1 MSNYQRNIR
10 IYLSWLCGAHGISLL
25 PWKKE
30 TLAISK
36 SKGKLTFYV
45 FRDWLYSRDPDV
57 FEILEGGFYHE
68 ALGHGKHTDFDAMEV
83 AEKQGI
89 IQWSKLS
96 RNINNIFEDIYIE
109 IEAAKMYPTVQKAI
123 NRTVEVLNERGFFG
137 KKEGFA
143 TCQPVQL
150 LTTSLLN
157 FCRGKLL
164 PGQDAYLSGNIAEL
178 SSLLPGAFGSM
189 WDDIWEIAKECANSK
204 STYDSIG
211 LTVRV
216 MNLIQDI
223 ADFKEKEEQ
232 NFDDSQESKKDCD
245 SDQTGEGQLSSNGAP
260 SQEAIDAA
268 RSILANLNDDFV
280 STELTEVIN
289 AAVKESQDKQGNSCG
304 GGEIQII
311 PVAYVD
317 QSKDSVRVAAV
328 MKSAATD
335 LEELLMAETYTQRE
349 NAERGNRID
358 KASLVRGASGFSKHI
373 FERET
378 LGEGLSTAIYGL
390 FDFSGSMT
398 SSSLLK
404 GVSSGIDAANGIMLG
419 LGDILDEFEVPY
431 EFSAYSDEFMTFK
444 SFDCDGYALR
454 RTLKAPDLSGGT
466 VTGGA
471 VQIALSRLAC
481 RPEKRK
487 LLIIATDGDTSDLDL
502 LISCYNEAKFMGIE
516 IASIMLGKV
525 IPSIQALASESGFKA
540 TAIGQVSGL
549 GRFVVDRIKESI
561 R

>member
-1 MSNYQRNIR
+1 MSNHQRNIR

-36 SKGKLTFYV
+36 AKGKLTFYV
-45 FRDWLYSRDPDV
+45 FSDWLYSRDPAV

-68 ALGHGKHTDFDAMEV
+68 ALGHGKHTDFDAMQD
-83 AEKQGI
+83 AEKQGM
-89 IQWSKLS
+89 IQWTPLS
-96 RNINNIFEDIYIE
+96 RNINNIFEDIFIE
-109 IEAAKMYPTVQKAI
+109 REAAKMYPTVQKAI
-123 NRTVEVLNERGFFG
+123 NRTVEVLEQKGFFG
-137 KKEGFA
+137 KKEDFA
-143 TCQPVQL
+143 KCKPVQL

-164 PGQDAYLSGNIAEL
+164 PGQDAYLGDNIAEL

-189 WDDIWEIAKECANSK
+189 WDEIWEIAKECANSQ

-223 ADFKEKEEQ
+223 ADAEEKEDPNTE
-232 NFDDSQESKKDCD
+232 DSQESDEDGD
-245 SDQTGEGQLSSNGAP
+245 SDQDGVGKPSSKGAP
-260 SQEAIDAA
+260 SKEAIEAA
-268 RSILANLNDDFV
+268 KSILADKDEV
-280 STELTEVIN
+280 GTSTELTDVIN
-289 AAVKESQDKQGNSCG
+289 AAVKESQDKEGSGSG
-304 GGEIQII
+304 GREIQIV
-311 PVAYVD
+311 PVAYAD
-317 QSKDSVRVAAV
+317 QSKDSIRVAAV

-335 LEELLMAETYTQRE
+335 LEELLIAETYTQRE
-349 NAERGNRID
+349 NVERGNRID
-358 KASLVRGASGFSKHI
+358 KASLVRGASGFSKQI

-390 FDFSGSMT
+390 FDFSGSMA
-398 SSSLLK
+398 SPSILK
-404 GVSSGIDAANGIMLG
+404 GVASGIDAANGIMLG

-444 SFDCDGYALR
+444 SFDSDGYALR
-454 RTLKAPDLSGGT
+454 RTQKAPDLSGGT

-487 LLIIATDGDTSDLDL
+487 LLIIATDGDTGDLDL
-502 LISCYNEAKFMGIE
+502 LISCYNEAKIMGIE

-525 IPSIQALASESGFKA
+525 IPSIQTLANESGFKA

-549 GRFVVDRIKESI
+549 GRFVVERIKDSI

>member
-10 IYLSWLCGAHGISLL
+10 IYLSWLCGSHGISLL

-36 SKGKLTFYV
+36 TKGNLTFYV
-45 FRDWLYSRDPDV
+45 FNDWLYSRDPAV

-68 ALGHGKHTDFDAMEV
+68 ALGHGKHTDFDAMEIV
-83 AEKQGI
+83 EKQGMI
-89 IQWSKLS
+89 KWTPLA
-96 RNINNIFEDIYIE
+96 RNINNIFEDIFIE
-109 IEAAKMYPTVQKAI
+109 REAAKMYPTVQRAI
-123 NRTVEVLNERGFFG
+123 NKTVEILESKGFFG
-137 KKEGFA
+137 KKEDFA
-143 TCQPVQL
+143 ACKPVQL
-150 LTTSLLN
+150 LTASLLN
-157 FCRGKLL
+157 FCRGRLL

-189 WDDIWEIAKECANSK
+189 WDDIWEIAKESANSQ
-204 STYDSIG
+204 STYDSIN

-223 ADFKEKEEQ
+223 ADADEQ
-232 NFDDSQESKKDCD
+232 DDQKSDDSKEYDDEGD
-245 SDQTGEGQLSSNGAP
+245 SDQNGQGQPSSIGSP
-260 SQEAIDAA
+260 SKETIEAAK
-268 RSILANLNDDFV
+268 SILADMDEEGL
-280 STELTEVIN
+280 STELTDVIN
-289 AAVKESQDKQGNSCG
+289 AAVKESQDKEGNGCG
-304 GGEIQII
+304 GGDIRVV
-311 PVAYVD
+311 PVAYTD
-317 QSKDSVRVAAV
+317 QSNDSVRVAAV
-328 MKSAATD
+328 MKSAAAD

-349 NAERGNRID
+349 NVERGNRID
-358 KASLVRGASGFSKHI
+358 KASLVRGASGFTKSI

-398 SSSLLK
+398 SSSLIK
-404 GVSSGIDAANGIMLG
+404 GAASGIDAANGIMLG
-419 LGDILDEFEVPY
+419 LGDILDEFDVPY

-454 RTLKAPDLSGGT
+454 RTQKAPDLSGGT

-487 LLIIATDGDTSDLDL
+487 LLIIATDGDTCDLDL
-502 LISCYNEAKFMGIE
+502 LISCYNEAKIMGIE

-525 IPSIQALASESGFKA
+525 IPSIQALANESGFKA